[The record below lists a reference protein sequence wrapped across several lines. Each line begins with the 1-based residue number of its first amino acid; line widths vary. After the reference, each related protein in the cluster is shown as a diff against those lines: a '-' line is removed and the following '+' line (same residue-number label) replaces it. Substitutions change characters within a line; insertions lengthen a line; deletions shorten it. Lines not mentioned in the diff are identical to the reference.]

1 MYDFVMCRRECV
13 QQWVAGEDESVRD
26 LPFQELAAATGG
38 FHISAQLGGGG
49 SCFVYRGVLF
59 GLPVAVKHLS
69 RLPRPGATDQ
79 DGEEWGQRQF
89 TAEMELLCRV
99 SHACIC
105 RLFAFSTDG
114 PQRCLVLELCTG
126 GVAGQAAGV
135 QGRQAPAAAVAAPP
149 AHRP

>member
-69 RLPRPGATDQ
+69 RIPKPGATDL
-79 DGEEWGQRQF
+79 DGEGWGEKQF
-89 TAEMELLCRV
+89 AAEMELLCCV

-114 PQRCLVLELCTG
+114 PQVGPVSL
-126 GVAGQAAGV
+126 QA
-135 QGRQAPAAAVAAPP
+135 
-149 AHRP
+149 